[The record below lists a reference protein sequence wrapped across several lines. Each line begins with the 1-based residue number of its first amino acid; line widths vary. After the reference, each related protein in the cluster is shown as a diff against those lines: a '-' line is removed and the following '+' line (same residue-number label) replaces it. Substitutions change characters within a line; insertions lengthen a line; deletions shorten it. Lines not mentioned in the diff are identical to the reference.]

1 MRASLFALLIALFA
15 LAAPA
20 QAQRAGDGV
29 DLELVLAVDA
39 SGSIDEEELL
49 LQRKGYADAFVHAR
63 VLSAIRSGYHRRIAV
78 MFLEWAATGCERVV
92 VDWTPISDAA
102 SAQAFAQAVMAGPR
116 GYCPGG
122 NAIGDAITF
131 SAASM
136 ATNAFQG
143 ERLVIDVSGDGPN
156 TVGSRVERARDAA
169 VAQGIVINGLALI
182 RPGRTSF
189 GFMGGGAYGLTD
201 HYKTAIIGGPGA
213 FVMETE
219 KGEQFFDAVLSKL
232 VREISSLAK
241 PGPIPN

>member
-1 MRASLFALLIALFA
+1 MRGHLVAVIAALVA
-15 LAAPA
+15 LAVAPA
-20 QAQRAGDGV
+20 QAQRAPNGV

-39 SGSIDEEELL
+39 SGSIDEDELL

-63 VLSAIRSGYHRRIAV
+63 VLGAIRSGYHRRIAV

-102 SAQAFAQAVMAGPR
+102 SAQAFAQAVMSGPR

-122 NAIGDAITF
+122 NAIGDAINF

-136 ATNAFQG
+136 ASNAFQG

-156 TVGSRVERARDAA
+156 TVGSRAERARDAA

-182 RPGRTSF
+182 RPGRTW
-189 GFMGGGAYGLTD
+189 GGGYGLTE

>member
-1 MRASLFALLIALFA
+1 MRAPLVALLAAAAL
-15 LAAPA
+15 LAAPS
-20 QAQRAGDGV
+20 QAQRAGNGV

-39 SGSIDEEELL
+39 SGSIDEDELL
-49 LQRKGYADAFVHAR
+49 LQRKGYADAFQNSR
-63 VLSAIRSGYHRRIAV
+63 VINAIRSGYHRRIAV
-78 MFLEWAATGCERVV
+78 MFLEWAAIGCERVV

-102 SAQAFAQAVMAGPR
+102 SAQAFAQAVMSGPR
-116 GYCPGG
+116 GHCPGG
-122 NAIGDAITF
+122 NAIGDAINF

-136 ATNAFQG
+136 AGNAFHG

-156 TVGSRVERARDAA
+156 TLGSRVERARDAA

-182 RPGRTSF
+182 RPGRPSF
-189 GFMGGGAYGLTD
+189 GFMGGGAYGLTE

-219 KGEQFFDAVLSKL
+219 KGEQFADAVLAKL
-232 VREISSLAK
+232 VREISSLAQ